1 MISTVQKSKSLSIIK
16 KKLLAKRYANILKAA
31 FEKSLF
37 FANVALRSVVS
48 GILQESISAHPI
60 MRNSCVVY
68 SNYKYKLQISLL
80 LGNLHLADEATTNFQ
95 YGLSCKKRK

>member
-16 KKLLAKRYANILKAA
+16 KKLLAKRYANILKAP

-48 GILQESISAHPI
+48 GILQESISAQPI
-60 MRNSCVVY
+60 MRNSC
-68 SNYKYKLQISLL
+68 
-80 LGNLHLADEATTNFQ
+80 E
-95 YGLSCKKRK
+95 